1 MKNITTNIITPF
13 IFGVIVYLFFTLM
26 YSYHLHYQE
35 QYQLFL
41 ITGDYFLSHL
51 QIPGG
56 FSDYLGGFI
65 TQFYFY
71 PSVGSVFIAI
81 LLVSLQQLIWK
92 ISQRFNKTSLYYP
105 LTFIPSLFYWALLC
119 SENYLPGGLVALVI
133 LMIFIHFVTQIKD
146 GILKS
151 VLSLLFV
158 PVLYW
163 LAGGA
168 VVFYVLFFALMILF
182 LSKQRT
188 TQNIVIIVMQVA
200 TVICLPYLAKV
211 ILIQYPII
219 KMWIGVNY
227 YSFPNT
233 FPFYVGGIILLTISL
248 PIIMNILPEIKSKPQ
263 ITLVSQYLIIISA
276 GVFVINTSADFD
288 KEEVMTYDF
297 YTRMRQWDKVIAMAD
312 RKAPSSPLSVSC
324 LNLALAKKGLLA
336 EQMFNYYQ
344 NGTGGL
350 LPNFKKDFT
359 IPMVTGEIYY
369 QLGFINTAQRYTF
382 EAMEALP
389 LYQKSARSIKR
400 LAETNLINGNQALAS
415 KYLKLLQKTQ
425 FYKKWATAMYEAMEE
440 PHILLRHPEYGQLMT
455 HKIQNDFFFSE
466 GEKDMML
473 GQLFTANKNNRLVY
487 EYLMA
492 YCLLNK
498 DLNHFMQYLSLG
510 QSIGYK
516 QMPQSFQEAFIY
528 GWKMTPQ
535 KDQKPMPS
543 FISNKKIQ
551 SANTFLSMMNLPNA
565 QEALKKDYGNTYWYY
580 LQFRN

>member
-1 MKNITTNIITPF
+1 MKTTINIITSI
-13 IFGVIVYLFFTLM
+13 IFGAIVYLFFTSM
-26 YSYHLHYQE
+26 YPYHLHYQE

-41 ITGDYFLSHL
+41 LTGDYFLSHL

-71 PSVGSVFIAI
+71 PSVGSIFIAI
-81 LLVSLQQLIWK
+81 LLVSLQQLTWK
-92 ISQRFNKTSLYYP
+92 ISQRFNKTSSYYP

-119 SENYLPGGLVALVI
+119 NENYLPGGLVSLVI
-133 LMIFIHFVTQIKD
+133 LMIFIYFTTQIKD
-146 GILKS
+146 GTFKSILS
-151 VLSLLFV
+151 VLLV

-182 LSKQRT
+182 ISKQRT
-188 TQNIVIIVMQVA
+188 TQNIIIALIQVA
-200 TVICLPYLAKV
+200 TVICLPYLSKA
-211 ILIQYPII
+211 IMIQYPII

-233 FPFYVGGIILLTISL
+233 FPFYVGGIIFLSISL
-248 PIIMNILPEIKSKPQ
+248 PIIIRILPEIKSKPQ
-263 ITLVSQYLIIISA
+263 IALAVQYLIIISA
-276 GVFVINTSADFD
+276 GIFTLNTSSDFD
-288 KEEVMTYDF
+288 KEEVMAYDF

-312 RKAPSSPLSVSC
+312 QKAPSSPLSVSC

-415 KYLKLLQKTQ
+415 KYLKLLQKTL
-425 FYKKWATAMYEAMEE
+425 FYKRWATAMYKAMDD
-440 PHILLRHPEYGQLMT
+440 PQILLQHPEFGLLMT
-455 HKIQNDFFFSE
+455 NKLQNDFFFSE
-466 GEKDMML
+466 DEKDMML
-473 GQLFTANKNNRLVY
+473 GQLFTANKKNRVVY

-528 GWKMTPQ
+528 GWKMTP
-535 KDQKPMPS
+535 KNDQKPMPS
-543 FISNKKIQ
+543 FISNNKMQ

-565 QEALKKDYGNTYWYY
+565 QEALKKDYEHTYWYY